1 MHPQCA
7 AEPRIGKP
15 VKIRRSLTSTV
26 SVDKGAQ
33 AIGPPKG

>member
-26 SVDKGAQ
+26 SVDEGAR
-33 AIGPPKG
+33 AIGPMG